1 MATKSSKHSKP
12 SNSNTFSIFQ
22 DEREKCEELDANVH
36 LESSTACVKLEE
48 IKKMSFFCEQ
58 TGININEEDIK
69 FIYEIHENKSLH
81 ERICELSASIAE
93 TPLEK
98 AQKRK
103 QDENFKKQ
111 QEQKKREITQNLSDL
126 EIQLKKLRE
135 ELEKL
140 EKEKIEKTKSLQTL
154 EKSQSAHVPFKIE
167 VQAVLKE
174 FVQKGMPASFETSAS
189 SEVTD
194 FLKNFSINCKK
205 PSKKGTKIDV
215 QFAEVPKPV
224 LEEPSSNSEKW
235 ILTKPAEPVSLNEG
249 EGNVLSIIENTL
261 RKGRVSFIRGNQTD
275 KTNSNFV
282 CELYGSFI
290 LKKNGH
296 YETMTQ
302 SEFQRKQSKCGLTIL
317 HCVAIAYSN
326 DLIEEFVTK
335 LQKESLDS
343 SVIEIIEKN
352 IVPKSN

>member
-1 MATKSSKHSKP
+1 MAKSSK
-12 SNSNTFSIFQ
+12 SNTFSIFR
-22 DEREKCEELDANVH
+22 DEREKCEERDAIVH
-36 LESSTACVKLEE
+36 LKSSTACVELEE

-58 TGININEEDIK
+58 TGIDINEEDMKI
-69 FIYEIHENKSLH
+69 IYEIHENKSLL
-81 ERICELSASIAE
+81 EKIYELSASITE

-103 QDENFKKQ
+103 QDEDFKKQ
-111 QEQKKREITQNLSDL
+111 QEQKKKEITQNLFDL

-135 ELEKL
+135 EVEKL
-140 EKEKIEKTKSLQTL
+140 EKKKSEETKSLRTL
-154 EKSQSAHVPFKIE
+154 EKSQSALVPFKIE

-194 FLKNFSINCKK
+194 FLKNFGINCKK
-205 PSKKGTKIDV
+205 PSKKGTIIDV

-224 LEEPSSNSEKW
+224 FEEPSSNPGKW
-235 ILTKPAEPVSLNEG
+235 ILTKPAEQVPLNEEG
-249 EGNVLSIIENTL
+249 GNVLSMIEKTL
-261 RKGRVSFIRGNQTD
+261 KKGKVSFIRGNQTD

-282 CELYGSFI
+282 CDLFGLFI
-290 LKKNGH
+290 LKKDDH

-302 SEFQRKQSKCGLTIL
+302 SEFQKKQSKCGLTIH

-326 DLIEEFVTK
+326 DLIEDFVTK
-335 LQKESLDS
+335 LQKKSLDS